1 MLGWLPVGV
10 VKNPGFGLSPQGSP
24 APETIATVLPDFAA
38 SPTPPRA
45 SLAGPSFPNDAPF
58 ESAGCPY
65 RKESM
70 VVKRLLHGRFQFIR
84 VVSTKHYS
92 KTYLMAD
99 HDDPVHPKCIAKH
112 LQLPSHN
119 PITLKFLSDLL
130 NKRINMLKRLGEE
143 EGVAEILLAAQD
155 GRDFYCVRPY
165 IAGQS
170 LQAELATQA
179 SRPAGYVYDLLEELL
194 TTLVRVQEKGV
205 VHQNLQP
212 SNIIRCTDNRL
223 VLVDFSLVHESEQLY
238 APGSTNGSAPE
249 LVEAS
254 VYLPDVRGRRFS
266 RFNADHFA
274 VGMIAIQV
282 ATGLDTEALPHMGQS
297 NFLQQ
302 VQLQL
307 DECSSLDPRLK
318 QILLGMVT
326 PRPEKQFHRAKDILA
341 QLTRIGNAPKPPAP
355 PQRPSL
361 RSPRAD
367 SLQPHPGQRLHL
379 PRWGLVAAGAVVVA
393 VAALG
398 LNLPQRLQVAQAQRQ
413 ATAALAQGEPEQ
425 ALTYLDRVIQLQPD
439 NSAALAQRGN
449 LQWDLGQ
456 SEAALEDFTVA
467 MQIDP
472 TNPVL
477 PFERGTLRYYLGDLQ
492 GAIADYTT
500 ALTLDPAHGGAY
512 TNRGSARAERGDETG
527 AIEDYTAA
535 IEYLQDPAK
544 RASAHLNRC
553 LSHSNLDDH
562 TAALEDCTQA
572 INLQP
577 NNSKAYENRGLVK
590 RRLGDLQGA
599 LQDFTI
605 AAQISPDSAEP
616 YYNRGLTRQELG
628 DIAGA
633 LEDFNQ
639 TLRLNPDHPFV
650 HYDRALIYVAQ
661 GQRQQAIAD
670 LETTASQCLQL
681 GRLGCYEDARYQL
694 DQLQSPLPA
703 APSNPNRG

>member
-1 MLGWLPVGV
+1 
-10 VKNPGFGLSPQGSP
+10 
-24 APETIATVLPDFAA
+24 
-38 SPTPPRA
+38 
-45 SLAGPSFPNDAPF
+45 
-58 ESAGCPY
+58 
-65 RKESM
+65 M

-130 NKRINMLKRLGEE
+130 NKRINMLKRLGQED
-143 EGVAEILLAAQD
+143 GVAEILLATQE

-170 LQAELATQA
+170 LQAELTTQA
-179 SRPAGYVYDLLEELL
+179 NHPDGYVHSLLQELL
-194 TTLVRVQEKGV
+194 TTLVRVQDQGV

-212 SNIIRCTDNRL
+212 SNIIRCSNNRL

-238 APGSTNGSAPE
+238 APDSTNGSASE
-249 LVEAS
+249 VVEAS

-282 ATGLDTEALPHMGQS
+282 ATGLSTEALPQMGQS

-307 DECSSLDPRLK
+307 DECSNLDPQLK
-318 QILLGMVT
+318 EILLGMVT
-326 PRPEKQFHRAKDILA
+326 PQPEKQFHRAKDILA
-341 QLTRIGNAPKPPAP
+341 QLLQMGDRPRPPAP
-355 PQRPSL
+355 SSPLRPTS
-361 RSPRAD
+361 AEA
-367 SLQPHPGQRLHL
+367 QPARGNRGRLYL
-379 PRWGLVAAGAVVVA
+379 YRWGLIVAAAIALIGAA
-393 VAALG
+393 WG
-398 LNLPQRLQVAQAQRQ
+398 LKLPQRLQVAQAQRH
-413 ATAALAQGEPEQ
+413 ATTALAQGEPGQ
-425 ALTYLDRVIQLQPD
+425 ALTYLDQVLQIQPD

-449 LQWDLGQ
+449 LQWDLGESQ
-456 SEAALEDFTVA
+456 AALEDFTAA
-467 MQIDP
+467 MQLDP

-477 PFERGTLRYYLGDLQ
+477 PFNRGTLRYYLGDLQ

-500 ALTLDPAHGGAY
+500 ALALNPDYGDAY

-527 AIEDYTAA
+527 AIEDYSAA
-535 IEYLQDPAK
+535 ITRFQDPSK

-553 LSHSNLDDH
+553 LSHSNLDNH
-562 TAALEDCTQA
+562 TAALDDCTEA

-605 AAQISPDSAEP
+605 AAQISPDNAEP

-639 TLRLNPDHPFV
+639 TLRINPEHPFV

-670 LETTASQCLQL
+670 LEVTASQCLQL
-681 GRLGCYEDARYQL
+681 GRLGCYDDARYQL
-694 DQLQSPLPA
+694 EQLQAPLPA
-703 APSNPNRG
+703 APSDL